1 MYTLVR
7 YSEIGLKGDY
17 ARKRMENILKRNIL
31 KALESNGCRAEIH
44 SERGRIFVES
54 DGPESVVNFS
64 LSHTFGVKSY
74 SHVNRF
80 EFANLED
87 LTQKVSGTYSSI
99 VAGKKFAIR
108 ARCTGTHS
116 FGSRELSIK
125 AGDELFPFSAGVD
138 LENPDV
144 AIYIEVRDRVAYTFT
159 EIIPGPGG
167 LPLGSESRIVALVS
181 GGIDSP
187 VASWF
192 IMKRGS
198 PVDFAFLALAHP
210 VDTVDFLRAVR
221 PLAKEWSYGT
231 DPLIHIVDGTKVVT
245 ELAYAPNYRVPGLTF
260 KRILYRI
267 AESIAKEVGAKGIV
281 TGESLGQVSSQTPDN
296 LLSINATIDFPIYRP
311 LIGFDKDETTSLARK
326 IGTYVED
333 THGEFCALF
342 SSKAVITSEPREI
355 NGDMDRFGDLSA
367 IIRSRKTYH
376 GSQIDD
382 LLTQFEADKFDT
394 SEPKPDSIIVDLRS
408 KEQFRGWHFP
418 GSFNVPAD
426 KIQDF
431 VQEHGSNRNYV
442 FYCQKGLQSAFVA
455 SKLRSEGFNSSYISM
470 NKLMKA
476 TEVKPAEQKRS

>member
-17 ARKRMENILKRNIL
+17 ARKRMENLLKRNIA
-31 KALESNGCRAEIH
+31 KSLESNGCGASIH

-54 DGPESVVNFS
+54 DGPENKVNFS

-80 EFANLED
+80 EFTNLED
-87 LTQKVSGTYSSI
+87 LTGKVSSTYSSI
-99 VAGKKFAIR
+99 VNGKKFAIR
-108 ARCTGTHS
+108 ARCVGIHT

-125 AGDELFPFSAGVD
+125 AGEELFPFSSGVD
-138 LENPDV
+138 LEKPDV
-144 AIYIEVRDRVAYTFT
+144 EIYIEVRDGVAYTFT

-167 LPLGSESRIVALVS
+167 LPLGSESRMVALVS

-192 IMKRGS
+192 MMKRGS
-198 PVDFAFLALAHP
+198 PVDFVFLALAHP
-210 VDTVDFLRAVR
+210 VDTVDFLRTIKSLV
-221 PLAKEWSYGT
+221 KEWSYGT

-245 ELAYAPNYRVPGLTF
+245 ELAYGTNYRVPGLTY

-342 SSKAVITSEPREI
+342 SSKPVTTSKPTDI

-367 IIRSRKTYH
+367 VINSEKIYRA
-376 GSQIDD
+376 SQIDD
-382 LLTQFEADKFDT
+382 LLTLFKTEEFNIP
-394 SEPKPDSIIVDLRS
+394 EPRPDSIIVDLRS
-408 KEQFRGWHFP
+408 MEQFKGWHFP

-426 KIQDF
+426 KIGDF
-431 VQEHGSNRNYV
+431 IQEHGQNRNYV
-442 FYCQKGLQSAFVA
+442 FYCQKGLQSAFIA
-455 SKLRSEGFNSSYISM
+455 SKLRSEGFNSNYIAI
-470 NKLMKA
+470 NKLMK
-476 TEVKPAEQKRS
+476 TQDVKHAEQKLG